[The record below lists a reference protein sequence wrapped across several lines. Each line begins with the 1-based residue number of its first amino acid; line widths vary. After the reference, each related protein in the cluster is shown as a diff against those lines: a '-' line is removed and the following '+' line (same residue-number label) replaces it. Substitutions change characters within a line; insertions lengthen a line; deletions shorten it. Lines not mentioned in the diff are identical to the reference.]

1 MHYLIK
7 ETSTNQEVYSWG
19 TVTGPTCPRAHFA
32 NLTSEM
38 RPFLEG
44 RWGRRRI
51 GNTSESIRKFRCC
64 FFYGLFEG
72 NTSDGAAFGGAGPE
86 KRARV
91 GRGLRTKHRVCGRAG
106 YAVRLQATLP
116 GAIRSALQKS
126 EGFAGCAVMVSE
138 EEARLVTV
146 VTFWRGQERSSKANA
161 NALWVEQLLD
171 PYIDRQLRVNK
182 LRAQIAWPAG
192 MPTAKSAEFAGE
204 VNEAG
209 ECGAE

>member
-1 MHYLIK
+1 MATQVRAFATSGVVSSMGFSK
-7 ETSTNQEVYSWG
+7 ETRRMEPRSVEPAQKSAQGLEEV
-19 TVTGPTCPRAHFA
+19 CAQ
-32 NLTSEM
+32 
-38 RPFLEG
+38 
-44 RWGRRRI
+44 
-51 GNTSESIRKFRCC
+51 SIEFVAVP
-64 FFYGLFEG
+64 
-72 NTSDGAAFGGAGPE
+72 DM
-86 KRARV
+86 
-91 GRGLRTKHRVCGRAG
+91 
-106 YAVRLQATLP
+106 AVRLQATLP

-146 VTFWRGQERSSKANA
+146 VTFWRGKERSSKANA

-192 MPTAKSAEFAGE
+192 MPLAKSAKLVSE
-204 VNEAG
+204 VNKAH